1 MVPEDLQ
8 HPSIKDIVSW
18 FPKFGLKS
26 VRLMF
31 VIEMIHD
38 HMANSPNQTLEKS
51 FINALDQMNGTKV
64 LDQILEKI
72 LEKNYEFTK
81 TTARLE
87 IWDAV
92 AKEFSNQGVFIH
104 LGNHM
109 SKAF

>member
-31 VIEMIHD
+31 AIEMIHD

-51 FINALDQMNGTKV
+51 FINALDQTNGTKV
-64 LDQILEKI
+64 LDQILEK
-72 LEKNYEFTK
+72 NPEFTK
-81 TTARLE
+81 TTTRLE

-104 LGNHM
+104 LDNHM